1 MTSKGVST
9 ERVLTE
15 LLRSAACTVL
25 VVLVIIEIVF
35 ITGEDFHQNVGM
47 VMRMVLLPVGLIR
60 VLFGSLGLG
69 HPQRRMRD
77 GRFGL
82 SPHSRCSY
90 MATCQSL
97 LKA

>member
-25 VVLVIIEIVF
+25 VVLVIIGIVF
-35 ITGEDFHQNVGM
+35 VTGEDFHQNVGM

-60 VLFGSLGLG
+60 ALLGPIELSLISFSVIEFVYFFVIVSVA
-69 HPQRRMRD
+69 R
-77 GRFGL
+77 
-82 SPHSRCSY
+82 
-90 MATCQSL
+90 L
-97 LKA
+97 LWRVVVPGVK